1 MHGCSPVSNS
11 VGVLEAMS
19 LASRRLEDSLG
30 LGLEGQ
36 VLGLGLGLGPVSSGL
51 DSESELVR
59 VDSME

>member
-19 LASRRLEDSLG
+19 LALRRLEDSLG
-30 LGLEGQ
+30 LGLEDQ
-36 VLGLGLGLGPVSSGL
+36 VLGFGLGLVSFAF

-59 VDSME
+59 VDSMQ